1 MLKSALLATLLILPL
16 AVPAFAQSTPS
27 TNPPPTQQTAAQS
40 CEEQM
45 HRMAGLSKGLGAN
58 YNAER
63 VRRDC
68 AAGVYGK

>member
-1 MLKSALLATLLILPL
+1 MLKPMLLATLLMLPVV
-16 AVPAFAQSTPS
+16 VPAFAQTAD
-27 TNPPPTQQTAAQS
+27 TNSSAQQAAAS

-68 AAGVYGK
+68 AAGVYGR